1 MEIPQFLANKSL
13 YLVNGVRW
21 RSNNGRLSQNSRPM
35 SSIESRGHR
44 WPWMISQ
51 GHFDYFK
58 AVIDQNLPTYG
69 KYMYSKFYDRNK
81 NEGLLKVTLVTCAIK
96 C

>member
-1 MEIPQFLANKSL
+1 
-13 YLVNGVRW
+13 
-21 RSNNGRLSQNSRPM
+21 
-35 SSIESRGHR
+35 
-44 WPWMISQ
+44 MISQ